1 MSPSLIDF
9 APTAKNEQLLI
20 MRFNGNQYF
29 RMSERGHKKRGSD
42 ASVSLVGLWHRPQT
56 FIFFAVSNLG
66 LFETCCT
73 AQHWAASALTKTRS
87 QKRRVVTAKCLVRS
101 AQFHGV
107 LLFRLSGTLITWCLW
122 ATQTIW
128 DSCCEDL
135 FLFTMQGEH
144 KS

>member
-9 APTAKNEQLLI
+9 APTAENEQLLI
-20 MRFNGNQYF
+20 MLFNGNQYL
-29 RMSERGHKKRGSD
+29 RMSDRGHKKRGWN
-42 ASVSLVGLWHRPQT
+42 ASVLLVGLWHRPQT
-56 FIFFAVSNLG
+56 FFFFAVSNLG
-66 LFETCCT
+66 LFETCCA
-73 AQHWAASALTKTRS
+73 AQHWAALALTKTHP
-87 QKRRVVTAKCLVRS
+87 QKRRVVTAKCLIWS

-122 ATQTIW
+122 ATQTIR

-135 FLFTMQGEH
+135 FLFIMQGEH